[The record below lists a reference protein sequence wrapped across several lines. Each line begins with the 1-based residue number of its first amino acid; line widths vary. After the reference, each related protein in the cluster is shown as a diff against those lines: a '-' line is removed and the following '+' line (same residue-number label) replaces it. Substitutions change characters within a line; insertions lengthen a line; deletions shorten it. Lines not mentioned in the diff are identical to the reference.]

1 MPLAFSRCLVS
12 ALMGGASNTRQ
23 VYEHAVKQ
31 RYRYL
36 SYGDSSFI
44 ARAR

>member
-1 MPLAFSRCLVS
+1 MCLVS
-12 ALMGGASNTRQ
+12 ALMGSAANARE

-44 ARAR
+44 ARARR